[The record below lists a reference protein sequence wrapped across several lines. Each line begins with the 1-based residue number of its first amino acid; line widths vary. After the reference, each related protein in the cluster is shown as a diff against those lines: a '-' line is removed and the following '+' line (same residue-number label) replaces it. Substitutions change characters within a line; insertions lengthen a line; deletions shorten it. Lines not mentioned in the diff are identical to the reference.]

1 MREPPVAVVLVLW
14 LLGSA
19 TPPAASGS
27 AVLISDMTMT
37 VMVELSSRHPFC
49 KMHTDRGDIQRMLLQ
64 SDPRRIRQVA
74 RESVMEL
81 EEVCRRQ
88 GSYGHEF
95 RGGLGFIYP
104 GTKWCGPGTAATS
117 YDDLGPHAREDR
129 CCREHD
135 MCPDVLNVGECRRGL
150 CNRGTFTRSHCDCD
164 ARFRRCLQAANTE
177 TANTLGAIFYNVVQV
192 TCFQERSPC
201 SAHQRFED
209 YYYRT
214 DHCPAEYRQAD
225 LYVPPHGDNLIAKI
239 LAHPQGRS
247 LAAIAPAKVTAR
259 RWGVKL
265 ASVGLAAVNIL
276 REVVQRPRLLWD
288 SLQSPVSR
296 ELPPSSSRYQQ
307 QPVGGGGGAAAVG
320 YYYERPGASSYGYG
334 YGNRGYGYGYG
345 APDSRWS

>member
-1 MREPPVAVVLVLW
+1 FAVAMA
-14 LLGSA
+14 LLLKCLLLALLLCQSLAPGDA
-19 TPPAASGS
+19 S

-37 VMVELSSRHPFC
+37 MMVELSSRHPFC

-64 SDPRRIRQVA
+64 SDPRRIRQVP
-74 RESVMEL
+74 RESVVEL

-88 GSYGHEF
+88 GSYGYEF

-117 YDDLGPHAREDR
+117 YEDLGPHAREDR

-135 MCPDVLNVGECRRGL
+135 MCPDVLNVGDCRRGL

-209 YYYRT
+209 YFYANAAGGQ
-214 DHCPAEYRQAD
+214 CPIEYRQAD
-225 LYVPPHGDNLIAKI
+225 LYVPPHVDHLIAKI
-239 LAHPQGRS
+239 LDHPKGRAIQS
-247 LAAIAPAKVTAR
+247 TPLAPLKHNAR
-259 RWGVKL
+259 RFGVKL

-276 REVVQRPRLLWD
+276 REVAQRPRLLWD
-288 SLQSPVSR
+288 RLHEPVNR
-296 ELPPSSSRYQQ
+296 ELPPAGPPLGS
-307 QPVGGGGGAAAVG
+307 PG
-320 YYYERPGASSYGYG
+320 YFYERPGPRYSQDYGRGYGHSYGYG
-334 YGNRGYGYGYG
+334 SPHG
-345 APDSRWS
+345 

>member
-1 MREPPVAVVLVLW
+1 MREPLPWAVVL
-14 LLGSA
+14 LLGLGA
-19 TPPAASGS
+19 VVVPPTSGS
-27 AVLISDMTMT
+27 AVLISDMTMS

-64 SDPRRIRQVA
+64 SDPRRIRQVP

-117 YDDLGPHAREDR
+117 YEDLGAHAREDR

-201 SAHQRFED
+201 SAHQRAGYNQTEQEEICAQWQ
-209 YYYRT
+209 YQ
-214 DHCPAEYRQAD
+214 PSEK
-225 LYVPPHGDNLIAKI
+225 YVPS
-239 LAHPQGRS
+239 Q
-247 LAAIAPAKVTAR
+247 
-259 RWGVKL
+259 
-265 ASVGLAAVNIL
+265 
-276 REVVQRPRLLWD
+276 PRT
-288 SLQSPVSR
+288 
-296 ELPPSSSRYQQ
+296 SS
-307 QPVGGGGGAAAVG
+307 
-320 YYYERPGASSYGYG
+320 
-334 YGNRGYGYGYG
+334 
-345 APDSRWS
+345 

>member
-1 MREPPVAVVLVLW
+1 MTMALKTLLVTLLLSQTLPP
-14 LLGSA
+14 SI
-19 TPPAASGS
+19 GS

-37 VMVELSSRHPFC
+37 MMVELSSRHPFC

-64 SDPRRIRQVA
+64 SDPRRIRQVP
-74 RESVMEL
+74 RESVVEL

-104 GTKWCGPGTAATS
+104 GTKWCGPGTSATN
-117 YDDLGPHAREDR
+117 YDDLGPHVREDR

-135 MCPDVLNVGECRRGL
+135 MCPDVLNVGDCRRGL
-150 CNRGTFTRSHCDCD
+150 CNSGTFTRSHCDCD

-209 YYYRT
+209 YFYGSNQ
-214 DHCPAEYRQAD
+214 CPAEYRQAD
-225 LYVPPHGDNLIAKI
+225 LYVPPHADNLIAKI
-239 LAHPQGRS
+239 LTHAPQGRS
-247 LAAIAPAKVTAR
+247 LLPAPVAPTLKHNAR
-259 RWGVKL
+259 RFGVKL

-276 REVVQRPRLLWD
+276 REVVHRPRLIWD
-288 SLQSPVSR
+288 SLHAPVSH
-296 ELPPSSSRYQQ
+296 ELPPGRPGRGPGPGPGS
-307 QPVGGGGGAAAVG
+307 G
-320 YYYERPGASSYGYG
+320 YYYPRPSYDYDYG
-334 YGNRGYGYGYG
+334 
-345 APDSRWS
+345 WS

>member
-1 MREPPVAVVLVLW
+1 MREPLMVLLLLW
-14 LLGSA
+14 LGFRIPTS
-19 TPPAASGS
+19 SGS

-64 SDPRRIRQVA
+64 SDPRRIRQVP

-117 YDDLGPHAREDR
+117 YDDLGAHAREDR

-209 YYYRT
+209 FYYRT
-214 DHCPAEYRQAD
+214 DHCPAEFRQAD
-225 LYVPPHGDNLIAKI
+225 LYVPPHSDNLIAKI
-239 LAHPQGRS
+239 LSSHPQGRA
-247 LAAIAPAKVTAR
+247 LAAAAPGLIPAKTTAR
-259 RWGVKL
+259 PWGRKRP
-265 ASVGLAAVNIL
+265 SVGIAAVNIL
-276 REVVQRPRLLWD
+276 REGSQRPRLLWD
-288 SLQSPVSR
+288 SLHAPVSR
-296 ELPPSSSRYQQ
+296 ELPPEQ
-307 QPVGGGGGAAAVG
+307 G
-320 YYYERPGASSYGYG
+320 YRYERPRSGPASYGYQG
-334 YGNRGYGYGYG
+334 YQGYDY
-345 APDSRWS
+345 RWS

>member
-1 MREPPVAVVLVLW
+1 SRSTMPLALKTLLMALLLSQTLPP
-14 LLGSA
+14 S
-19 TPPAASGS
+19 SGS

-37 VMVELSSRHPFC
+37 MMVELSSRHPFC

-64 SDPRRIRQVA
+64 SDPRRIRQVP
-74 RESVMEL
+74 RESVVEL

-104 GTKWCGPGTAATS
+104 GTKWCGPGTSAAN
-117 YDDLGPHAREDR
+117 YDDLGPHVREDR

-135 MCPDVLNVGECRRGL
+135 MCPDVLNVGDCRRGL

-209 YYYRT
+209 YFYAT
-214 DHCPAEYRQAD
+214 QHCPAEYRQAD
-225 LYVPPHGDNLIAKI
+225 LYVPPHADNLIAKI
-239 LAHPQGRS
+239 LSHPQGRS
-247 LAAIAPAKVTAR
+247 LLPAPVVAPSLKHNAR
-259 RWGVKL
+259 RFGVKL

-276 REVVQRPRLLWD
+276 REVVHRPRLLWD
-288 SLQSPVSR
+288 SLQAPVSH
-296 ELPPSSSRYQQ
+296 ELPPGR
-307 QPVGGGGGAAAVG
+307 PAAPPSGRG
-320 YYYERPGASSYGYG
+320 YYYQRPGPRYSY
-334 YGNRGYGYGYG
+334 
-345 APDSRWS
+345 

>member
-1 MREPPVAVVLVLW
+1 MKEALPLAVLLLW
-14 LLGSA
+14 LGA
-19 TPPAASGS
+19 TLPPSSGS

-49 KMHTDRGDIQRMLLQ
+49 KMHRDRGDIQRMLLQ
-64 SDPRRIRQVA
+64 SDPRRIRQVP

-81 EEVCRRQ
+81 EEVCRHQ

-117 YDDLGPHAREDR
+117 YDDLGAHTREDR

-209 YYYRT
+209 FYYRT
-214 DHCPAEYRQAD
+214 NQCPAEFRQAD

-239 LAHPQGRS
+239 LAHPVQQSRS
-247 LAAIAPAKVTAR
+247 LAAAAPALAPAKLTAR
-259 RWGVKL
+259 RFGVKL
-265 ASVGLAAVNIL
+265 ASVGLAAVNII
-276 REVVQRPRLLWD
+276 REVVQRPRLLWE
-288 SLQSPVSR
+288 SLHAPVSR
-296 ELPPSSSRYQQ
+296 ELPPRF
-307 QPVGGGGGAAAVG
+307 GGSPPGG
-320 YYYERPGASSYGYG
+320 YYYERPGPGSSYGYG
-334 YGNRGYGYGYG
+334 SYG
-345 APDSRWS
+345 SRWS

>member
-1 MREPPVAVVLVLW
+1 MSRRAVTLTS
-14 LLGSA
+14 LLLALLLSQRL
-19 TPPAASGS
+19 TPSFGS

-37 VMVELSSRHPFC
+37 MMVELSSRHPFC

-64 SDPRRIRQVA
+64 SDPRRIRQVP
-74 RESVMEL
+74 RESVVEL

-117 YDDLGPHAREDR
+117 YDDLGPHVREDR

-135 MCPDVLNVGECRRGL
+135 MCPDVLNVGDCRRGL

-201 SAHQRFED
+201 SAHQRFDD
-209 YYYRT
+209 YFYGRRQ
-214 DHCPAEYRQAD
+214 CPLEYRQAD
-225 LYVPPHGDNLIAKI
+225 LYVPPHAEQLIAKI
-239 LAHPQGRS
+239 LDQPQGRA
-247 LAAIAPAKVTAR
+247 LAAPLPPLKHTAR
-259 RWGVKL
+259 RFGVKL

-276 REVVQRPRLLWD
+276 REVVQRPRLLWE
-288 SLQSPVSR
+288 SLHAPVSR
-296 ELPPSSSRYQQ
+296 EVPPPR
-307 QPVGGGGGAAAVG
+307 G
-320 YYYERPGASSYGYG
+320 YYYERPAARPRYAYSYDYG
-334 YGNRGYGYGYG
+334 WR
-345 APDSRWS
+345 

>member
-1 MREPPVAVVLVLW
+1 MEPLALPLRTLLVA
-14 LLGSA
+14 LLLLSWQLKPSA
-19 TPPAASGS
+19 GS

-37 VMVELSSRHPFC
+37 MMVELSSRHPFC

-64 SDPRRIRQVA
+64 SDPRRIRQVP
-74 RESVMEL
+74 RESVVEL

-104 GTKWCGPGTAATS
+104 GTKWCGPGTAASS
-117 YDDLGPHAREDR
+117 YDDLGPHVREDR

-135 MCPDVLNVGECRRGL
+135 MCPDVLNVGDCRRGL

-209 YYYRT
+209 YFYRST
-214 DHCPAEYRQAD
+214 QCPAEYRQAD
-225 LYVPPHGDNLIAKI
+225 LYVPPHVDNLLAKI
-239 LAHPQGRS
+239 LDHGQEQGRA
-247 LAAIAPAKVTAR
+247 LITAPHPLPR
-259 RWGVKL
+259 FGVKL

-288 SLQSPVSR
+288 SLHAPVSR
-296 ELPPSSSRYQQ
+296 DLPPRRPPPPSHQR
-307 QPVGGGGGAAAVG
+307 G
-320 YYYERPGASSYGYG
+320 YYYERPGRPRTHYNYGYG
-334 YGNRGYGYGYG
+334 YDYGYGW
-345 APDSRWS
+345 R

>member
-1 MREPPVAVVLVLW
+1 MREPLPVAVVLLLW
-14 LLGSA
+14 LGSVV
-19 TPPAASGS
+19 PPTSGS
-27 AVLISDMTMT
+27 AVLISDMTMS

-64 SDPRRIRQVA
+64 SDPRRIRQVP

-117 YDDLGPHAREDR
+117 YDDLGAHSREDR

-201 SAHQRFED
+201 SAHQRAGYNQTEQEAICAQWQ
-209 YYYRT
+209 YQ
-214 DHCPAEYRQAD
+214 PSEK
-225 LYVPPHGDNLIAKI
+225 YVPS
-239 LAHPQGRS
+239 Q
-247 LAAIAPAKVTAR
+247 
-259 RWGVKL
+259 
-265 ASVGLAAVNIL
+265 
-276 REVVQRPRLLWD
+276 PRT
-288 SLQSPVSR
+288 
-296 ELPPSSSRYQQ
+296 SS
-307 QPVGGGGGAAAVG
+307 
-320 YYYERPGASSYGYG
+320 
-334 YGNRGYGYGYG
+334 
-345 APDSRWS
+345 

>member
-1 MREPPVAVVLVLW
+1 
-14 LLGSA
+14 
-19 TPPAASGS
+19 
-27 AVLISDMTMT
+27 
-37 VMVELSSRHPFC
+37 
-49 KMHTDRGDIQRMLLQ
+49 MLLQ
-64 SDPRRIRQVA
+64 SDPRRIRQVP
-74 RESVMEL
+74 RESVVEL

-135 MCPDVLNVGECRRGL
+135 MCPDVLNVGDCRRGL

-209 YYYRT
+209 YFYGPGGGGGGGGQ
-214 DHCPAEYRQAD
+214 CPIEYRQAD
-225 LYVPPHGDNLIAKI
+225 LYVPPHADNLIAKI
-239 LAHPQGRS
+239 LQDHQHHYPGQGRALS
-247 LAAIAPAKVTAR
+247 SEELPHIHPLKHNAR
-259 RWGVKL
+259 RFGVKL

-276 REVVQRPRLLWD
+276 REVVQSPRLLWD
-288 SLQSPVSR
+288 RLHEPVSR
-296 ELPPSSSRYQQ
+296 ELPPGPPARS
-307 QPVGGGGGAAAVG
+307 VGG
-320 YYYERPGASSYGYG
+320 YYYDRPRPRYNQGYSQGYNQGYSRGYGQDYNQGYG
-334 YGNRGYGYGYG
+334 YDYGW
-345 APDSRWS
+345 R

>member
-1 MREPPVAVVLVLW
+1 MW
-14 LLGSA
+14 CFFCLLLPLDS
-19 TPPAASGS
+19 
-27 AVLISDMTMT
+27 
-37 VMVELSSRHPFC
+37 
-49 KMHTDRGDIQRMLLQ
+49 GDIQRMLLQ
-64 SDPRRIRQVA
+64 SDPRRIRQVP
-74 RESVMEL
+74 RESVVEL

-135 MCPDVLNVGECRRGL
+135 MCPDVLNVGDCRRGL

-209 YYYRT
+209 YFYAPAGQ
-214 DHCPAEYRQAD
+214 CPIEYRQAD
-225 LYVPPHGDNLIAKI
+225 LYVPPHADNLIAKI
-239 LAHPQGRS
+239 LQEHPHPYHQGRALS
-247 LAAIAPAKVTAR
+247 EAVPIVHPLKHNAR
-259 RWGVKL
+259 RFGVKL

-276 REVVQRPRLLWD
+276 REVVQSPRLLWD
-288 SLQSPVSR
+288 RLHEPVSR
-296 ELPPSSSRYQQ
+296 ELPPGPPPPPPPPR
-307 QPVGGGGGAAAVG
+307 GG
-320 YYYERPGASSYGYG
+320 YYYERPWSRYNQGQYGQSYGAYGGG
-334 YGNRGYGYGYG
+334 YGGWR
-345 APDSRWS
+345 

>member
-1 MREPPVAVVLVLW
+1 PRSTMALALKT
-14 LLGSA
+14 LLLALLLSQ
-19 TPPAASGS
+19 TLPSSIGS

-37 VMVELSSRHPFC
+37 MMVELSSRHPFC

-64 SDPRRIRQVA
+64 SDPRRIRQVP
-74 RESVMEL
+74 RESVVEL

-104 GTKWCGPGTAATS
+104 GTKWCGPGTSAVN
-117 YDDLGPHAREDR
+117 YDDLGQHVREDR

-135 MCPDVLNVGECRRGL
+135 MCPDVLNVGDCRRGL

-209 YYYRT
+209 YFYAT
-214 DHCPAEYRQAD
+214 NHCPAEYRQAD
-225 LYVPPHGDNLIAKI
+225 LYVPPHADNLISKI
-239 LAHPQGRS
+239 LSHPQGRS
-247 LAAIAPAKVTAR
+247 LLPEPVVAPSLKHNAR
-259 RWGVKL
+259 RFGVKL

-276 REVVQRPRLLWD
+276 REVVHRPRLIWD
-288 SLQSPVSR
+288 SLHAPVSR
-296 ELPPSSSRYQQ
+296 ELPPGQPGPGSAPSSR
-307 QPVGGGGGAAAVG
+307 GG
-320 YYYERPGASSYGYG
+320 YYYQRPGPRYSYDY
-334 YGNRGYGYGYG
+334 
-345 APDSRWS
+345 

>member
-1 MREPPVAVVLVLW
+1 MCC
-14 LLGSA
+14 
-19 TPPAASGS
+19 
-27 AVLISDMTMT
+27 
-37 VMVELSSRHPFC
+37 H
-49 KMHTDRGDIQRMLLQ
+49 RGDIQRMLLQ
-64 SDPRRIRQVA
+64 SDPRRIRQVP
-74 RESVMEL
+74 RESVVEL

-117 YDDLGPHAREDR
+117 YDDLGQHAREDR

-135 MCPDVLNVGECRRGL
+135 MCPDVLNVGDCRRGL

-209 YYYRT
+209 YLYGSRQQ
-214 DHCPAEYRQAD
+214 CPAEYRQAD
-225 LYVPPHGDNLIAKI
+225 LYVPPHADNLIAKI
-239 LAHPQGRS
+239 LDQPHPLGRA
-247 LAAIAPAKVTAR
+247 LAPFAPPAPLPPLKHNAR
-259 RWGVKL
+259 RFGVKL

-288 SLQSPVSR
+288 SLHAPVSR
-296 ELPPSSSRYQQ
+296 ELPPGRPPSR
-307 QPVGGGGGAAAVG
+307 G
-320 YYYERPGASSYGYG
+320 YYYERPRYGPGYDYGYD
-334 YGNRGYGYGYG
+334 YG
-345 APDSRWS
+345 WS

>member
-1 MREPPVAVVLVLW
+1 MSLLALSLVL
-14 LLGSA
+14 LVIGQMMLTS
-19 TPPAASGS
+19 SGS

-64 SDPRRIRQVA
+64 SDPRRIRQVP

-88 GSYGHEF
+88 GSYGNEF

-117 YDDLGPHAREDR
+117 YDDLGAHAREDR

-209 YYYRT
+209 YFYGSNQ
-214 DHCPAEYRQAD
+214 CPAEFRQAD
-225 LYVPPHGDNLIAKI
+225 LYVPPHGDNLISKI

-247 LAAIAPAKVTAR
+247 LAVPVFAPVKQSAR
-259 RWGVKL
+259 RFGVKL
-265 ASVGLAAVNIL
+265 ASVGLAAVNII
-276 REVVQRPRLLWD
+276 REVVQRPRVLWD
-288 SLQSPVSR
+288 SLYAPVSR
-296 ELPPSSSRYQQ
+296 EVPPPRSRS
-307 QPVGGGGGAAAVG
+307 G
-320 YYYERPGASSYGYG
+320 YYYERPGPRLGPEPPGYGDSYG
-334 YGNRGYGYGYG
+334 
-345 APDSRWS
+345 WS